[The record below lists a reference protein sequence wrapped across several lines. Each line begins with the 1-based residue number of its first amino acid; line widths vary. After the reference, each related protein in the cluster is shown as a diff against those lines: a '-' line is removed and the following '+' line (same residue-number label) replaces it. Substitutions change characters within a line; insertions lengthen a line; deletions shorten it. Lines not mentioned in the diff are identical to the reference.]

1 MLLFSPTHF
10 LLLAHVCTNF
20 FLFRISEKGLERD
33 KFMSPEE
40 AKDFGLI
47 DRVLSHPPPTEQ
59 TLPTD
64 DTASS

>member
-1 MLLFSPTHF
+1 
-10 LLLAHVCTNF
+10 
-20 FLFRISEKGLERD
+20 
-33 KFMSPEE
+33 MSPEE

-64 DTASS
+64 GTADS

>member
-1 MLLFSPTHF
+1 MLQSSPSHF
-10 LLLAHVCTNF
+10 LLLAHLFIF

-59 TLPTD
+59 ALPTD
-64 DTASS
+64 DTVGS